1 MNLILLS
8 SGLIFVIVIGAAALI
23 AIITFIIFRLLRPKF
38 KEEEHKPTEEEIRE
52 EEMKRLLKPIE
63 DEDTAKAVEN
73 FKDDEE

>member
-8 SGLIFVIVIGAAALI
+8 SGLIFVIVIGVAALI
-23 AIITFIIFRLLRPKF
+23 AIITFVIFRLLRPKL
-38 KEEEHKPTEEEIRE
+38 KEDDHKPSEEEIRE

-73 FKDDEE
+73 FKEDEE